1 MEKILSK
8 FKNENK
14 ILFMLAF
21 FSISKGLWENFRQL
35 WLQDNNLNV
44 TEISQILGIAT
55 FCCVIVLIILAKQL
69 SQDRIKK
76 IISISL
82 FIKVVSLMA
91 LYLLNHTADS
101 TLINLFIIVD
111 TICQNIIIISIYP
124 FIVSIKKEDK
134 LYSKRKLVEYLFS
147 DIGILVGGMLIGRS
161 IGNLLIDYNI
171 CLLVSVV
178 FLVLAFIIVINIKNI
193 KVDKERVE
201 LKKTIQYIIKDK
213 IVFLYIVDYLVG
225 NMAMNTGLGLKMLM
239 LTNGLHFS
247 DGEATNFLLAVGLIA
262 DVIGIMALKYFTPKN
277 DYLTITIKFGIRM
290 ALYWIAYISNDLNIC
305 LIAMTWSIL
314 ISTAY
319 ENISDAPYI
328 NRIRNEY
335 QMIFTNIRYTIGLV
349 GTAIGLYFAGIMYNF
364 GIAYNLGLS
373 AFIMIFQI
381 GIAYYCIY
389 LRKKEKRIEVN
400 NKTRGK

>member
-55 FCCVIVLIILAKQL
+55 FCCVIVLIVLAKQL

-101 TLINLFIIVD
+101 ALINLFIIID

-161 IGNLLIDYNI
+161 IGNLFIDYNI
-171 CLLVSVV
+171 CLLVSVI
-178 FLVLAFIIVINIKNI
+178 FLLLALIIVIPIKNA
-193 KVDKERVE
+193 KVNKEKVE

-364 GIAYNLGLS
+364 GIVYNLGLS

-389 LRKKEKRIEVN
+389 LRKKEKRKEN
-400 NKTRGK
+400 RSKQ

>member
-91 LYLLNHTADS
+91 LYLLNHTPDS

-178 FLVLAFIIVINIKNI
+178 FLVLAFIIVINIKN
-193 KVDKERVE
+193 DR
-201 LKKTIQYIIKDK
+201 
-213 IVFLYIVDYLVG
+213 F
-225 NMAMNTGLGLKMLM
+225 
-239 LTNGLHFS
+239 FS
-247 DGEATNFLLAVGLIA
+247 
-262 DVIGIMALKYFTPKN
+262 
-277 DYLTITIKFGIRM
+277 
-290 ALYWIAYISNDLNIC
+290 
-305 LIAMTWSIL
+305 
-314 ISTAY
+314 
-319 ENISDAPYI
+319 
-328 NRIRNEY
+328 
-335 QMIFTNIRYTIGLV
+335 
-349 GTAIGLYFAGIMYNF
+349 
-364 GIAYNLGLS
+364 
-373 AFIMIFQI
+373 
-381 GIAYYCIY
+381 
-389 LRKKEKRIEVN
+389 
-400 NKTRGK
+400 

>member
-55 FCCVIVLIILAKQL
+55 FCCVIVLIVLAKQL
-69 SQDRIKK
+69 SLDRIKK

-193 KVDKERVE
+193 KVNREKVE

>member
-1 MEKILSK
+1 MEKILNK

-193 KVDKERVE
+193 KVSKEKVE

-335 QMIFTNIRYTIGLV
+335 QMIFTNIRYTNRL
-349 GTAIGLYFAGIMYNF
+349 LLHLFEKK
-364 GIAYNLGLS
+364 
-373 AFIMIFQI
+373 
-381 GIAYYCIY
+381 
-389 LRKKEKRIEVN
+389 RK
-400 NKTRGK
+400 